1 MSHVLKERIINK
13 SLTNKTHYEQE
24 LNYAD
29 PGSNLLGGGNLYA
42 QHTIEVKGH
51 VKFLNED
58 GKDFKMTAYQR
69 DGFNKNVL
77 AETVVNPADNTYKMS
92 ITVNKPGEVVVDC
105 GMWQSVNIWAEDEN
119 LDIDFR
125 GADTARIKIKNPPYV
140 YIRGGKKNELMN
152 WINYEGYRNYQ
163 NMIAISQITYRSKF
177 ESDKDKQDCAM
188 KLYDANQE
196 NMTAHMAYLTEH
208 YADRSSVLAAIGYL
222 NDEKH
227 GDIINQALNT
237 LEKTYPTLVAD
248 YRKAKAEAKEKRE
261 RMLPGKPLPAFEATL
276 AGSGKKVS
284 PADYKG
290 KVLVLD
296 FWASWCG
303 PCRQEIPHL
312 KEYYEAFKGQDVA
325 FLSVSI
331 DAKEDQWKK
340 AMAEE
345 NMPWDQAI
353 VPNAG
358 KEVMELYQ
366 FSGIPFIL
374 VIDKEGN
381 IYKKNVRGEAI
392 KTAVQEVLDGK
403 TASPA
408 QPKSV
413 IGGSM
418 MMGSM

>member
-1 MSHVLKERIINK
+1 
-13 SLTNKTHYEQE
+13 
-24 LNYAD
+24 
-29 PGSNLLGGGNLYA
+29 
-42 QHTIEVKGH
+42 
-51 VKFLNED
+51 
-58 GKDFKMTAYQR
+58 MTAYQR